1 MACFLFSLHKRRPM
15 KHLYILGAA
24 LLLMIAPAM
33 AQTAW
38 RIEPGDY
45 LGKTKIGA
53 PTEEMATLLGPA
65 DGGDAAMG
73 KSWGIWYSHKK
84 DNSIDSSRYLA
95 VYSVRE
101 ETNGKEAMIVKQV
114 RVNSPSFKT
123 AKGLK
128 VGSSYIEVKK
138 QFPAIKVVAQ
148 YQDKLK
154 GRKITLYDVKKE
166 GIAFEMTTAKG
177 SKQVCTAIT
186 IHPEGE
192 SINTYI
198 LFPGYEGFEKL

>member
-1 MACFLFSLHKRRPM
+1 M

-38 RIEPGDY
+38 KIEPGKY
-45 LGKTKIGA
+45 IGNTKIGA
-53 PTEEMATLLGPA
+53 TTEEMATLLGPA

-73 KSWGIWYSHKK
+73 KAWGIWYSHKK

-101 ETNGKEAMIVKQV
+101 ETNGKEAMVVKQV
-114 RVNSPSFKT
+114 RVNTPSFKT

-138 QFPAIKVVAQ
+138 LFPAIKVVAQ

-177 SKQVCTAIT
+177 SKQVCTAIA

>member
-1 MACFLFSLHKRRPM
+1 M

-24 LLLMIAPAM
+24 FLLMIAPAM

-38 RIEPGDY
+38 RIEPGKY
-45 LGKTKIGA
+45 IGNTQLGATA
-53 PTEEMATLLGPA
+53 DEMASRLGAA

-73 KSWGIWYSHKK
+73 KAWSIWYSRKQDK
-84 DNSIDSSRYLA
+84 SIDSAKYLA

-101 ETNGKEAMIVKQV
+101 ETNGREAMVVKQI
-114 RVNSPSFKT
+114 RVNTPSFTT

-128 VGSSYIEVKK
+128 VGSSYFDIKK
-138 QFPAIKVVAQ
+138 LFPAIKVVAQ

-154 GRKITLYDVKKE
+154 GRKITLYDVRKS
-166 GIAFEMTTAKG
+166 GIAFEMTAVNGGKPA
-177 SKQVCTAIT
+177 CTAIT
-186 IHPEGE
+186 VHPKGE

>member
-1 MACFLFSLHKRRPM
+1 M
-15 KHLYILGAA
+15 KHLYILGA
-24 LLLMIAPAM
+24 LFLLMIAPAM

-38 RIEPGDY
+38 RIEPGEY
-45 LGKTKIGA
+45 IGNTQIGA
-53 PTEEMATLLGPA
+53 TADEMASRLGPA

-73 KSWGIWYSHKK
+73 KAWSIWYSHKK
-84 DNSIDSSRYLA
+84 DNSIDSAKYLA

-101 ETNGKEAMIVKQV
+101 ETNGREAMVVKQI
-114 RVNSPSFKT
+114 RVNTPSFTT

-128 VGSSYIEVKK
+128 VGSSYIEIKK
-138 QFPAIKVVAQ
+138 LFPAIKIVAQ

-154 GRKITLYDVKKE
+154 GRKITLYDVRKA
-166 GIAFEMTTAKG
+166 GIAFEMTAVKG
-177 SKQVCTAIT
+177 GKPACTAIT
-186 IHPEGE
+186 VHPKGE

>member
-1 MACFLFSLHKRRPM
+1 M

-24 LLLMIAPAM
+24 FLLMIAPAM

-38 RIEPGDY
+38 RIEPGKY
-45 LGKTKIGA
+45 IGNTKLGATADEMGA
-53 PTEEMATLLGPA
+53 QLGPA

-73 KSWGIWYSHKK
+73 KAWSIWYSRKQ
-84 DNSIDSSRYLA
+84 DNSIDSSRFLA
-95 VYSVRE
+95 VYSTRQ
-101 ETNGKEAMIVKQV
+101 ETGNKEAMVVKQI
-114 RVNSPSFKT
+114 RVNTPSFTT

-138 QFPAIKVVAQ
+138 LFPAIKIVAQ

-154 GRKITLYDVKKE
+154 GSKITLYDVRKA
-166 GIAFEMTTAKG
+166 GIAFEMTTGKG

-186 IHPEGE
+186 VHPRGE

-198 LFPGYEGFEKL
+198 LFPGYEGLEKL

>member
-1 MACFLFSLHKRRPM
+1 M

-24 LLLMIAPAM
+24 FLLMIAPAM

-38 RIEPGDY
+38 RIEPGEY
-45 LGKTKIGA
+45 IGNTKIGTT
-53 PTEEMATLLGPA
+53 TEEMATLLGPA

-73 KSWGIWYSHKK
+73 KAWGIWYSHKK

-101 ETNGKEAMIVKQV
+101 ETAGKEAMIVKQV
-114 RVNSPSFKT
+114 RVNTPSFKT

-138 QFPAIKVVAQ
+138 LFPAIKAVAQ

-166 GIAFEMTTAKG
+166 GIAFEMTTVKG
-177 SKQVCTAIT
+177 SKPVCTAIT

>member
-1 MACFLFSLHKRRPM
+1 M

-38 RIEPGDY
+38 KIEPGKY
-45 LGKTKIGA
+45 IGNTKIGA
-53 PTEEMATLLGPA
+53 TTEEMATLLGPA

-73 KSWGIWYSHKK
+73 KAWGIWYSHKK

-101 ETNGKEAMIVKQV
+101 ETNGKEAMVVKQI
-114 RVNSPSFKT
+114 RVNTPSFKT
-123 AKGLK
+123 ARGLK

-138 QFPAIKVVAQ
+138 LHPAIKVVAQ
-148 YQDKLK
+148 YQDKTK

-177 SKQVCTAIT
+177 SRQVCTAIT

>member
-1 MACFLFSLHKRRPM
+1 M

-24 LLLMIAPAM
+24 LLLMITPAM

-38 RIEPGDY
+38 RIEPGEY
-45 LGKTKIGA
+45 IGNTKIGA
-53 PTEEMATLLGPA
+53 TTEEMATLLGPA

-73 KSWGIWYSHKK
+73 KAWGIWYSHKK

-101 ETNGKEAMIVKQV
+101 ETNGKEAMLVKQI
-114 RVNSPSFKT
+114 RVNTPSFKT

-138 QFPAIKVVAQ
+138 LFPAIKVVAQ
-148 YQDKLK
+148 YQDKTK

-166 GIAFEMTTAKG
+166 GIAFEMTTGKG
-177 SKQVCTAIT
+177 GKQVCSAIT

>member
-1 MACFLFSLHKRRPM
+1 M
-15 KHLYILGAA
+15 KHLYILGTA

-38 RIEPGDY
+38 TIEPGKSI
-45 LGKTKIGA
+45 GNTKIGTT
-53 PTEEMATLLGPA
+53 TEDMATLLGPA

-73 KSWGIWYSHKK
+73 KAWGIWYSHKK

-114 RVNSPSFKT
+114 RINTPSFKT
-123 AKGLK
+123 AKGVK

-148 YQDKLK
+148 YRDKLK